1 MIDSPGDVLVVG
13 AGTGN
18 DVAAAL
24 RHGARHIDAV
34 EIDPVIARLGRKYHP
49 EQPYESPK
57 VSVVLNDARAFF
69 NQATRKYDVIIFGL
83 LDSHTLL
90 SSFSSLRLDN
100 YVYTVESFRH
110 AKDLLADNGSMFVVF
125 ASGRSFVTT
134 RQFATLTK
142 ALGKAPRALLTGYD
156 GGVLFAYGKAQA
168 APMSDVEDLTAT
180 LIKSAAVVPVTT
192 DAWPFVYLPRR
203 TIPIWT
209 ILCLLV
215 IWVCMEKVI
224 RSTIGFGVLRVW
236 GNAHFFLLGA
246 GFLLLE
252 ASAVSR
258 LSLLF
263 GSTWVVNAV
272 VISAFLVMALAANL
286 IVAWATI
293 SNLVSYT
300 CLIIALVA
308 SSIIPHDRFTSS
320 AIAALIAGMLAA
332 LPVFFSGLIFSR
344 SFRGVASP
352 AAILGINMLGAAL
365 GGLLENLTMVGGRL
379 GISCLALLIYLGSAV
394 ALNKTVKGERTV
406 VAGRTRRITTP
417 TLTS

>member
-1 MIDSPGDVLVVG
+1 
-13 AGTGN
+13 
-18 DVAAAL
+18 
-24 RHGARHIDAV
+24 
-34 EIDPVIARLGRKYHP
+34 
-49 EQPYESPK
+49 
-57 VSVVLNDARAFF
+57 
-69 NQATRKYDVIIFGL
+69 
-83 LDSHTLL
+83 
-90 SSFSSLRLDN
+90 
-100 YVYTVESFRH
+100 
-110 AKDLLADNGSMFVVF
+110 LADNGSMFVVF